1 MNQTQNRDQRGF
13 WIQILLPALLVS
25 IQAVAPEAGA
35 NIIITEFEQTAS
47 SSSNTVFGGDTISVD
62 SASGGFNQTIST
74 LAVTPQWDPPYSLFT
89 PRMASGEQY
98 IGHGTSST
106 YQAQGLADVRLR
118 LYGTQGVTGTA
129 GSASSMVGARL
140 SFTVIDNPVLLVLSG
155 DYGFTVEVGGVS
167 ASFRTGLEGPHI
179 GTSLISAGQRYPIAA
194 TWELAPGEHTY
205 LWEYSVWT
213 SSAFMRNTPDIIEG
227 HLDWNVEMSFINPD
241 GGSLIVDESQI
252 LPALIGDINGDGFVG
267 AEDLDPI
274 LAQWGDTLP
283 AFTGADIDGDGSVGQ
298 ADLDLILGNW
308 GAGTPP
314 AAGTV
319 PEPAGAALLGLGLLA
334 LQRRRR

>member
-1 MNQTQNRDQRGF
+1 
-13 WIQILLPALLVS
+13 
-25 IQAVAPEAGA
+25 
-35 NIIITEFEQTAS
+35 
-47 SSSNTVFGGDTISVD
+47 
-62 SASGGFNQTIST
+62 
-74 LAVTPQWDPPYSLFT
+74 
-89 PRMASGEQY
+89 
-98 IGHGTSST
+98 
-106 YQAQGLADVRLR
+106 
-118 LYGTQGVTGTA
+118 
-129 GSASSMVGARL
+129 
-140 SFTVIDNPVLLVLSG
+140 
-155 DYGFTVEVGGVS
+155 
-167 ASFRTGLEGPHI
+167 
-179 GTSLISAGQRYPIAA
+179 
-194 TWELAPGEHTY
+194 
-205 LWEYSVWT
+205 
-213 SSAFMRNTPDIIEG
+213 
-227 HLDWNVEMSFINPD
+227 MSFINPD